1 MVHIVRSRD
10 FPHSKDLFNKML
22 TERVRSGAENKEIYQ
37 LGHVSTAYL
46 AIVQNWSTAF
56 PLARIRRPAVIITSG
71 RMGTT
76 FNAAGKLITA
86 YSLILM
92 GQGGRRAKIEFP

>member
-1 MVHIVRSRD
+1 MRSRD

-22 TERVRSGAENKEIYQ
+22 TERVRSSAENKEIYQ
-37 LGHVSTAYL
+37 LGHINCVPGDSTELEYCIPTGTYPEACGYNH
-46 AIVQNWSTAF
+46 Q
-56 PLARIRRPAVIITSG
+56 RTSG

-86 YSLILM
+86 YSLLLM
-92 GQGGRRAKIEFP
+92 GEGGGRAKIEFP